1 MTGDGA
7 VCHAARAAL
16 LEGALRSIGVD
27 CAVEARDR
35 LAVVVPQ
42 RAEDFTDPTR
52 REAALRLATEH
63 GFTHLALEL
72 VDLAGAR
79 RAGRDDG
86 AALRR
91 D

>member
-1 MTGDGA
+1 MS
-7 VCHAARAAL
+7 HSARAAL
-16 LEGALRSIGVD
+16 LEGSLRSIGVD

-35 LAVVVPQ
+35 LAVVVPR
-42 RAEDFTDPTR
+42 RAEDFSDPRR
-52 REAALRLATEH
+52 REAALRFATEH

-72 VDLAGAR
+72 VDSAGAR
-79 RAGRDDG
+79 HGGPDDG

>member
-1 MTGDGA
+1 
-7 VCHAARAAL
+7 VSHSARAAL
-16 LEGALRSIGVD
+16 LEGALQSIGLD

-35 LAVVVPQ
+35 LAVVVPR
-42 RAEDFTDPTR
+42 RATDLSDPTR

-72 VDLAGAR
+72 VDSAGAR
-79 RAGRDDG
+79 RAGPDGG
-86 AALRR
+86 AAVRR